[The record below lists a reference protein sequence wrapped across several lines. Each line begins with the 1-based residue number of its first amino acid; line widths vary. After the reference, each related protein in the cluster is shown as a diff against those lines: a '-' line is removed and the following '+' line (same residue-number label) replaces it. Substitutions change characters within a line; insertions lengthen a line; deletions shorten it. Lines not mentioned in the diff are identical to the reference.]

1 MQTAKLKTFAQYA
14 RRALRKIVDDK
25 IKFVSDPQSPARRDH
40 PKAVTELE
48 DRIKADGKEAVI
60 EKAAYIWFNRFCA
73 LRFMD
78 MNRYNRV
85 GVLSPLEGQSQPE
98 ILAEAKMGVMDAAMI
113 PAAAQNRI
121 AALLSDKIPSPDPQ
135 NEAYRLLI
143 VAVCNYWNKA
153 MPFLF
158 ERIADYTELLMPDD
172 LLSDNSIAVCIREA
186 MTTDACADVEVIGW
200 LYQFY
205 ISEKKDEVFA
215 GLKKNRKVTPE
226 NIPAA
231 TQLFTPNWIVR
242 YLVENSLGRLWML
255 NRPGSALIEKMAY
268 YIKPEQEETD
278 FLKISSPEEIKICD
292 PACGSGHILVY
303 AFEIL
308 YAVYEEEGYDAP
320 EIPHLILKNNLYGV
334 EIDERAGVLAAFALF
349 MKAREKYRRFFRK
362 AAAPNICVLE
372 KINLGAAKNTE
383 GGLFETANEHRWTQ
397 IVDRLCL
404 TGADRKALLH
414 DLRLFEEADNF
425 GSLLKP
431 ELSADDIAKL
441 IPAARDMEE
450 AYLDDVF
457 LNSVTKDVSKA
468 LKQADYLSPE
478 YHVVIANPP
487 YMGGKGMNPRL
498 KKFAKD
504 NYKNSKSDLFAMFI
518 ERGFDLIVDMGY
530 NAMVTMQSWMFLS
543 SYEKL
548 RKRLMLQTSIES
560 MVHMANMVMGI
571 AFGTSATIWK
581 RNGDANS
588 KGVFCY
594 VEYED
599 IGEGKKPVEFPPK
612 NERNKGA
619 VNDQN
624 SDWSFRAS
632 TADFKKIPGSPIAYW
647 VSECIR
653 KIFDTDKIF
662 ENFATPRQ
670 GLGTTNNNLFTR
682 FWSEVNF
689 NKIAFGCENKDDA
702 LASNNK
708 WFPYSKG
715 GGFRKYYGN
724 DIDVVNWENDG
735 KSIRNALMGKNPNIP
750 RSEIHYFKEG
760 ITWGLITSAKFS
772 ARYSPKGGIFDVGG
786 SKAFPPKKSMSYFLG
801 LLNSKLTELFLKTLN
816 PTLNFQVG
824 DLKRIPV
831 KRIEV
836 IITKIDVLINKII
849 KKTSSDWNSYET
861 SWDFTT
867 LPILQAENHK
877 PTLKT
882 TYTQLRTY
890 WQKTTLEMQ
899 RLEEENNRIFIEAYG
914 LQEELTPDV
923 PLSEITLTCN
933 PHYRYGGKKTDEER
947 EALLSADTMKEFISY
962 AAGCMFGRYSLDKP
976 GLILADQGETI
987 DDYLAL
993 IPEPSF
999 KPDDENVIPITD
1011 VDWFKNDM
1019 GERFK
1024 QFLKIAFGVEN
1035 YAENL
1040 AFIEKALGK
1049 DIRKYF
1055 LKNFYA
1061 DHVKRYK
1068 KRPIYWMFA
1077 SPKGNFNALIY
1088 MHRYR
1093 PDTVSIVLNEY
1104 LREYITKL
1112 TARKDSLEKVGISAS
1127 ASPREKTKALKESEK
1142 IKKVLDEL
1150 NAYERKTLYP
1160 LAIKQVKIDLDD
1172 GVKVNYP
1179 KFGKALKKV
1188 VGLSR

>member
-48 DRIKADGKEAVI
+48 DRIKAHGKEAVI

-85 GVLSPLEGQSQPE
+85 GVLSPLEKQSQPE

-172 LLSDNSIAVCIREA
+172 LLSDNSIAIHIREA

-362 AAAPNICVLE
+362 STAPNICVLE
-372 KINLGAAKNTE
+372 KINLGTTKNTK

-404 TGADRKALLH
+404 TGADREALLH

-431 ELSADDIAKL
+431 ELSADDIDKL

-450 AYLDDVF
+450 MYLDDVF

-498 KKFAKD
+498 KTFLQK
-504 NYKNSKSDLFAMFI
+504 NYKDVKSDLFSAFMVRNTELALPKGQLGFMSPFVWMFI
-518 ERGFDLIVDMGY
+518 SSYQKLRTFLINQKTVTSLVQLEYSGFDGATVPICTFTIENAHHPDFKGGY
-530 NAMVTMQSWMFLS
+530 VRLS
-543 SYEKL
+543 DFRGSEN
-548 RKRLMLQTSIES
+548 Q
-560 MVHMANMVMGI
+560 G
-571 AFGTSATIWK
+571 
-581 RNGDANS
+581 
-588 KGVFCY
+588 
-594 VEYED
+594 
-599 IGEGKKPVEFPPK
+599 PK
-612 NERNKGA
+612 TLEA
-619 VNDQN
+619 VKNPDCG
-624 SDWSFRAS
+624 WFFRAS
-632 TADFKKIPGSPIAYW
+632 AVDFNKIPGSPIAYW
-647 VSECIR
+647 VSEKVIN
-653 KIFDTDKIF
+653 IF
-662 ENFATPRQ
+662 ASSVP
-670 GLGTTNNNLFTR
+670 L
-682 FWSEVNF
+682 
-689 NKIAFGCENKDDA
+689 DA
-702 LASNNK
+702 LSRPRVGMSTSDTARFVKRWYEINLLKIGFEYNSLSEARESKRK
-708 WFPYSKG
+708 WFPFNKG
-715 GGFRKYYGN
+715 GEFRKWYGN
-724 DIDVVNWENDG
+724 NEFVVNWENDG
-735 KSIRNALMGKNPNIP
+735 EELKHWLVNNPNDPTTTSYSRYI
-750 RSEIHYFKEG
+750 RSPNFYFMPS
-760 ITWGLITSAKFS
+760 ITWSKISSSKFS
-772 ARYSPKGGIFDVGG
+772 VRLSEKGFIFSDASNG
-786 SKAFPPKKSMSYFLG
+786 AFPEKKYILFFTG
-801 LLNSKLTELFLKTLN
+801 YLNSKFVSICLEILS
-816 PTLNFQVG
+816 PTLNFKSG
-824 DLKRIPV
+824 DIAKLPILYEANK
-831 KRIEV
+831 
-836 IITKIDVLINKII
+836 LIKEEADKII
-849 KKTSSDWNSYET
+849 KRVVTIAKTDWNSYET
-861 SWDFTT
+861 SWNFTN
-867 LPILQAENHK
+867 LPLLQPDYHQ
-877 PTLKT
+877 PTLKE
-882 TYTQLRTY
+882 TYTRLRTC

-933 PHYRYGGKKTDEER
+933 PHYRYGGKK
-947 EALLSADTMKEFISY
+947 
-962 AAGCMFGRYSLDKP
+962 
-976 GLILADQGETI
+976 
-987 DDYLAL
+987 
-993 IPEPSF
+993 
-999 KPDDENVIPITD
+999 
-1011 VDWFKNDM
+1011 
-1019 GERFK
+1019 
-1024 QFLKIAFGVEN
+1024 
-1035 YAENL
+1035 
-1040 AFIEKALGK
+1040 
-1049 DIRKYF
+1049 
-1055 LKNFYA
+1055 
-1061 DHVKRYK
+1061 
-1068 KRPIYWMFA
+1068 
-1077 SPKGNFNALIY
+1077 
-1088 MHRYR
+1088 
-1093 PDTVSIVLNEY
+1093 
-1104 LREYITKL
+1104 
-1112 TARKDSLEKVGISAS
+1112 
-1127 ASPREKTKALKESEK
+1127 
-1142 IKKVLDEL
+1142 
-1150 NAYERKTLYP
+1150 
-1160 LAIKQVKIDLDD
+1160 
-1172 GVKVNYP
+1172 
-1179 KFGKALKKV
+1179 
-1188 VGLSR
+1188 